1 VSISKIYPYYN
12 FIIIIINED
21 ISVAFSSK
29 TARTRNTQK
38 EDDMFSR
45 QKKKQE
51 SHIQKSLQYSAKAL
65 TNL

>member
-1 VSISKIYPYYN
+1 M
-12 FIIIIINED
+12 
-21 ISVAFSSK
+21 AFSSK

-38 EDDMFSR
+38 EDDMFGR